1 MHWPMIR
8 PFGRRSEIAP
18 GDDPFSSLRREME
31 RAFENF
37 GRDFGWPSGDTPS
50 AAMAPSIDLSETDK
64 EIKIEAELPGVD
76 EKDVEVV
83 VTDNVLTIRGEKKA
97 EKEEK
102 KKDYRL
108 VERSYGSFSRSLTL
122 PFAADASKAQATF
135 KKGVLTITMPK
146 PPELAAKA
154 KKIAISAGK

>member
-1 MHWPMIR
+1 MIR
-8 PFGRRSEIAP
+8 PFGRRSEIAS
-18 GDDPFSSLRREME
+18 GDDPFSALRREME

-37 GRDFGWPSGDTPS
+37 GRDFGWSSGDMPS
-50 AAMAPSIDLSETDK
+50 AATAPSIDLSETDK
-64 EIKIEAELPGVD
+64 EIKIEAELPGVE

-122 PFAADASKAQATF
+122 PFAADASKAKATF
-135 KKGVLTITMPK
+135 KNGVLTITMPK
-146 PPELAAKA
+146 PAELAAKA
-154 KKIAISAGK
+154 KKIAISSGK